1 MLKLKFIPTGIVFI
15 LPDEDAI
22 KIKNADRTGDYKILD
37 KNSKDTKNKNTKT
50 KTVKDLVVKDKT

>member
-1 MLKLKFIPTGIVFI
+1 MLKLKFIPTGIVFT

-37 KNSKDTKNKNTKT
+37 KSSKENKPKT
-50 KTVKDLVVKDKT
+50 SKQKTVKELVIKDKT